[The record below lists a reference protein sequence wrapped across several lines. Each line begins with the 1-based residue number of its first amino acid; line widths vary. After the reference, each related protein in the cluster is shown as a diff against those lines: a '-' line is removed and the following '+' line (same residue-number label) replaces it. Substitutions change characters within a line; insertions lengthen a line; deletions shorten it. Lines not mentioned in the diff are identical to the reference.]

1 MFTKFKRNTRGNVA
15 TMFSLVLTTVLI
27 GIGAAIDYSGVVK
40 QKESLQDTID
50 AATLAAASSKSTDL
64 AVLQEIV
71 DSFIQE
77 IDTEGTATSY
87 TVNLIDDEII
97 VSANSTYETYLMGLI
112 GKDVVDFE
120 VKAAAPLSKRK
131 PIKLALVL
139 DTTESMSG
147 DRLDRMIRA
156 ANRMIQG
163 FIDDD
168 AQIAVS
174 VVPFGKYVNI
184 GTSRNPSPWL
194 DVSKDGT
201 SETEERCWNERI
213 RISPRVCTPTGRT
226 VYRDDIRDG
235 VNFGVIAEEEQD
247 CTGPV
252 WQNTGNTVCQD
263 RTTSYEWHGCVGSR
277 EAPYN
282 EQAKYNG
289 RRINGIMNESCGTE
303 FSPLTTNLTD
313 VQTKIS
319 SFTTAGNTY
328 IPSGVMWGWRTLQ
341 EHEPINTKVKFENE
355 SGVEKQATKI
365 MLVMT
370 DGANTL
376 SQGGDEDF
384 RHDHRNG
391 DEANQRTANICEAA
405 KEDGVTIYTLGFLI
419 DSSDTDTLSML
430 RNCASTPENFYQAGS
445 ADGLTQAFEDI
456 AGQFEQTRL
465 SL

>member
-15 TMFSLVLTTVLI
+15 IMFSLVLSTVLV
-27 GIGAAIDYSGVVK
+27 GIGAAIDYSGLIN

-71 DSFIQE
+71 DSFIQNTN
-77 IDTEGTATSY
+77 TEALTTTY
-87 TVNLIDDEII
+87 TVKLVDDEVI
-97 VSANSTYETYLMGLI
+97 VAANSTYETYLMGLL
-112 GKDVVDFE
+112 GKSDVDFE
-120 VKAAAPLSKRK
+120 VKAAAPLSRQK

-147 DRLDRMIRA
+147 DRLDRMINA
-156 ANRMIQG
+156 ANRMVQG
-163 FIDDD
+163 FIDEETP
-168 AQIAVS
+168 IAVS

-184 GTSRNPSPWL
+184 GTDRNFSPWL
-194 DVSKDGT
+194 DVSRDGT
-201 SETEERCWNERI
+201 TETEERCWDERI
-213 RISPRVCTPTGRT
+213 QISPRVCTPTGRRVT
-226 VYRDDIRDG
+226 RDDIRDG
-235 VNFGVIAEEEQD
+235 VNFGVIEKEEHD
-247 CTGPV
+247 CTDPE
-252 WQNTGNTVCQD
+252 WEYTGNRVCGD
-263 RTTSYEWHGCVGSR
+263 RSTSYEWHGCVGSR

-282 EQAKYNG
+282 KQAKYNG
-289 RRINGIMNESCGTE
+289 RRIDGIMNETCGTE
-303 FSPLTTNLTD
+303 FSPLTTDLVD

-341 EHEPINTKVKFENE
+341 EHEPINTNIRFEDNK
-355 SGVEKQATKI
+355 GVERDATKI

-384 RHDHRNG
+384 RHDGQNG
-391 DEANQRTANICEAA
+391 SAANERTAAICEAA
-405 KEDGVTIYTLGFLI
+405 KADGITIFTLGFLI
-419 DSSDTDTLSML
+419 DAADTDTLDML
-430 RNCASTPENFYQAGS
+430 QNCASSPENFYQAGS
-445 ADGLTQAFEDI
+445 GRGLAQAFDDI